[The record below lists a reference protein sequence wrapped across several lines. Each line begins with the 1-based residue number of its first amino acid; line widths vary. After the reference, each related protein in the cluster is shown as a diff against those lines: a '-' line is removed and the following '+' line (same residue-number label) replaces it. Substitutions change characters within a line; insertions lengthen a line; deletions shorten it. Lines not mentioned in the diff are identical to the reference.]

1 MEGPSLLGQRLL
13 VELLLHLLLRVE
25 VLDHC
30 LLGILLA
37 LRLVWEGFLDALV
50 SREGS
55 FLGKMSLGMGVRM
68 LHVHLLEVFLA
79 EGSLINWIGIV

>member
-1 MEGPSLLGQRLL
+1 M
-13 VELLLHLLLRVE
+13 VLLLHLLLRVE

-37 LRLVWEGFLDALV
+37 LRLIWEGFLDALV

-55 FLGKMSLGMGVRM
+55 FLGKMSLGMELRM
-68 LHVHLLEVFLA
+68 LNVHLLEVFLTLGNITCFGPMIWESA
-79 EGSLINWIGIV
+79 VHYAPALV

>member
-1 MEGPSLLGQRLL
+1 MI
-13 VELLLHLLLRVE
+13 LLLQLLLWVE

-68 LHVHLLEVFLA
+68 LHVNLLEVFLA
-79 EGSLINWIGIV
+79 EGSLIYWVGIV

>member
-1 MEGPSLLGQRLL
+1 MEGPCLLRQRLL
-13 VELLLHLLLRVE
+13 MILLLQLLLWVE

-68 LHVHLLEVFLA
+68 LHVNLLEVFLA
-79 EGSLINWIGIV
+79 EGSLINWVGIV